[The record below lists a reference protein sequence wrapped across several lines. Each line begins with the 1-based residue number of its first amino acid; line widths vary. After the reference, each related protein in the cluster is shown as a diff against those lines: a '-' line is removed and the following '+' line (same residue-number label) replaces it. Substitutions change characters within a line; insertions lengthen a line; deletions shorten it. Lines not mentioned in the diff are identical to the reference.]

1 MISLKVLA
9 ALDCY
14 LWLEHGYEVAIRLK
28 TTQSTI
34 SRHIRSALKE
44 LEIELYPAMGF
55 QHSELRGDITLLV
68 EERRV
73 HQLARL
79 RGKAEKRIEANYWS
93 GPIFLDQI
101 SNDWITGTFSI
112 MGMNRPLQLLKDRVI
127 DAWIGSYQPD
137 LPDNNSDWWVLDLL
151 TMPVHI
157 LVSSNHPLARIKS
170 LTKGD
175 LDAFPSLALPEG
187 WFPKSEAILRNQGL
201 WSDTVRK
208 KRYNPSIWEGRCED
222 DVTMSFGHSLSQTQ
236 NQGLVRLDWDLGL
249 TSGEALVVRRDL
261 QINPEI
267 NKIAEYLQNKAQ
279 IIATQH
285 DDVDLA

>member
-1 MISLKVLA
+1 MLSIKTLA

-14 LWLEHGYEVAIRLK
+14 LWLEHGNEVATRLK

-34 SRHIRSALKE
+34 SRQIKSALKE
-44 LEIELYPAMGF
+44 LQIDLYPGMGS
-55 QHSELRGDITLLV
+55 QHSELRGDISLLV

-79 RGKAEKRIEANYWS
+79 SGKAEKRIEANYWS

-101 SNDWITGTFSI
+101 TNDWIPGTYSI
-112 MGMNRPLQLLKDRVI
+112 MGMNRPLQLLNDRII

-137 LPDNNSDWWVLDLL
+137 LPDNSSDWWVLDLL

-157 LVSSNHPLARIKS
+157 LVSPNHPLAGIKS
-170 LTKGD
+170 LTKCD

-236 NQGLVRLDWDLGL
+236 SPGLVRLDWDLGL

-285 DDVDLA
+285 DDVVLA

>member
-1 MISLKVLA
+1 MLSIKMLA
-9 ALDCY
+9 ALDYY
-14 LWLEHGYEVAIRLK
+14 LWLEHGNEVAMRLN

-34 SRHIRSALKE
+34 SRQIKSALKV
-44 LEIELYPAMGF
+44 LEIELDPAMGF
-55 QHSELRGDITLLV
+55 QHSELRGDITLLL

-187 WFPKSEAILRNQGL
+187 WFPKTEAILRNQGL

-208 KRYNPSIWEGRCED
+208 KRYNLSIWEGRCED
-222 DVTMSFGHSLSQTQ
+222 DVTMSFGNSLSQTQ

-249 TSGEALVVRRDL
+249 MSGEALVVRRDL

-267 NKIAEYLQNKAQ
+267 KKISEYLQNKAK
-279 IIATQH
+279 IIASKYK
-285 DDVDLA
+285 DVILA